1 MKNTLYITTTI
12 PYVNAPP
19 HVGFALELVQADAIA
34 RYHRLA
40 GRHVRLQTGTDE
52 NAFKNVLSA
61 RERGL
66 PVQQLVDRNA
76 AQFRTLARALHISH
90 DTFVRTTDPAHVRA
104 VTAFLT
110 RLRPEDVYVKAYR
123 GLYCSGCEDFFLE
136 RELTAGLCPE
146 HHTPVTE
153 VNEQNHFFRLSAY
166 AETLGDRIRSGQI
179 SIVPQHRASEV
190 LQFVDRGLQDIS
202 ISRAAARSAGWGIPF
217 PGDSTQVVYVWIDAL
232 INYLTG
238 LGFPDSD
245 SAFWSDGAIRLHVIG
260 KNVWKFHAVYWPAL
274 LLSAGLQ
281 TPSQI
286 FVHGFLTNNGEKIS
300 KSGTNAID
308 PMAIL
313 DRYGADALRYFL
325 LRHVRPSEDA
335 DFSVER
341 LRDVYQTELANGL
354 GNLYSRLTKLAETA
368 NLSGL
373 HERQRAVPPPEV
385 RVEIEAFHFDRALA
399 LLWDEVDA
407 LNREIAAAQPWL
419 DLRNARDSLQRW
431 LERLANLADWLEPFL
446 PSTAARIGDGLRAPQ
461 IRKAAPLFPR

>member
-1 MKNTLYITTTI
+1 
-12 PYVNAPP
+12 
-19 HVGFALELVQADAIA
+19 
-34 RYHRLA
+34 
-40 GRHVRLQTGTDE
+40 
-52 NAFKNVLSA
+52 
-61 RERGL
+61 
-66 PVQQLVDRNA
+66 
-76 AQFRTLARALHISH
+76 
-90 DTFVRTTDPAHVRA
+90 
-104 VTAFLT
+104 
-110 RLRPEDVYVKAYR
+110 
-123 GLYCSGCEDFFLE
+123 
-136 RELTAGLCPE
+136 
-146 HHTPVTE
+146 
-153 VNEQNHFFRLSAY
+153 
-166 AETLGDRIRSGQI
+166 
-179 SIVPQHRASEV
+179 
-190 LQFVDRGLQDIS
+190 
-202 ISRAAARSAGWGIPF
+202 
-217 PGDSTQVVYVWIDAL
+217 
-232 INYLTG
+232 
-238 LGFPDSD
+238 
-245 SAFWSDGAIRLHVIG
+245 LHVIG

-385 RVEIEAFHFDRALA
+385 RTEIEAFHFDRALA

-419 DLRNARDSLQRW
+419 DLRNAHVSLQRW
-431 LERLANLADWLEPFL
+431 LERLANVAGSLEPFL
-446 PSTAARIGDGLRAPQ
+446 PSTAERVRDGLRAPQ
-461 IRKAAPLFPR
+461 ICKAAPLFPR